1 MQPFQVN
8 YNAERKIKS
17 MSLLNGYIISKD
29 AQGNQITRKLMLRQ
43 QTALGQ
49 EEQVLLLFEPTN
61 LTLLSAFKTKM
72 TSQAYNEYCWNNH
85 DAQSVFQ
92 ILSQCLG
99 AVAKCKLLKNGK
111 VPKKSKVQVN
121 SSISAYGIV
130 LNYSGKVKAYEFA
143 ISKQQSSST
152 YTTVDITGDDAS
164 RIVLQLEAS
173 MDTINNVNNLI
184 GQVPFVET
192 LTQDKTKI
200 ADVNATEDEEEDL
213 MKRHVRTIDEI
224 SLSKDT
230 TWLKDRQ
237 YYVVNSEV
245 IAEQIFVAL
254 ESYDGLVSYDVETS
268 GLNINRFCEIG
279 SPFKKRLEEYNESV
293 PKDQRIKADSLTG
306 FSFCIQPNVA
316 YYFPCQHRKF
326 RNLYEDK
333 TEETTR
339 RTLERIKSRYVI
351 GDLRDDDS
359 YIAEYIRTTD
369 QNEWPSDVILMERV
383 RDILE
388 KHKILAHHG
397 SFEYK
402 VGMCYHIDTN
412 LVEDTMIIHQLAFK
426 WKNIRTHAGE
436 PSNLKY
442 LTKTLLGIDQLS
454 LEDFFADF
462 KEAETAS
469 EVRSVSMTAKKKK
482 KKKKALID
490 FSYMEYEGTRCYA
503 PADVDFTLQIWTK
516 LKVEMNRL
524 FPDLEYLYGAEI
536 ILACAVGYAEF
547 YGLHINEKKIDA
559 AKYGSLV
566 KMAKMEHKIREY
578 NNLCSEPENEAYAQ
592 LMALDT
598 ETTDRELLDEK
609 LEQLSTIIEL
619 AGNLKLSSPGQVGEL
634 LYNKYGW
641 KADEDGKKSMG
652 KKVIKQYEKLTDEE
666 GNPLYPEVLWYRDWK
681 DESTLITKFFD
692 KLQDFMYPGGYL
704 FTSFGQIACATGRMS
719 SKKPNFQQMPG
730 SITKIIEPS
739 EGFVFFDGD
748 FSQIEYRVLC
758 AMAGEQSLIEAFSD
772 PDMDYHQK
780 MAALMF
786 GVPYALVADSMRKQ
800 AKAFNFGIPYGMG
813 FPSLS
818 IQLFGNKNKASIEAT
833 KLKYEDYFKDQPL
846 VRQFFVDVKEKTRY
860 NEFSRTHFGRRRYFK
875 FTDDTGNINQAFLAS
890 ALRQAGNAVIQ
901 GCLDGSTR
909 IQTKELGIVKIKDV
923 VNKTLHVWDGK
934 AWTLGDIMPSGL
946 KQKCII
952 TFNNGQKFICSPDHK
967 FLVRSRKGNERFV
980 RCEDLTSSAVNRA
993 NPHRVVINRQYTSSD
1008 HTYTSDHSHYASVGN
1023 GANNV
1028 FLDDVNDSFKMG
1040 VILGRLA
1047 SDGTIALRDNGGN
1060 YVTQLIA
1067 EHEQNIAPILMEY
1080 MSTLNCEYKER
1091 SVRPD
1096 RNEQVNHLRV
1106 GSASLA
1112 NEIADLNIKYEL
1124 HDKIFADTEM
1134 LRGFLRGMFDGD
1146 GGISGKT
1153 IALVFGKQFNFDAYS
1168 HDIQKALQFFGIR
1181 SHVRYYEGDRTV
1193 VQIKTQDNQ
1202 KFLDTIGFI
1211 NEEKQKKGQELTY
1224 KLDEHVFG
1232 QCLIVE
1238 DVEITDEYIPM
1249 YDVCNTER
1257 GYYVA
1262 DGIITHNTAR
1272 DIYGIAVARTF
1283 QAIRNNKLLGK
1294 IRMNNFIHDE
1304 VLYEIDARINV
1315 HAAVGLIIEMMQVEI
1330 PGFPKF
1336 IIGGGI
1342 GDSWKN
1348 AKGSM
1353 NEIHPTLGARIE
1365 AEYKQG
1371 FVPTEFDGT
1380 VDSVYKYFNSR
1391 VYNFRIEKAATYIAQ
1406 VEYDLRTGK
1415 TLEAVDPAIGKLLN
1429 LQFQSNCAEL
1439 VEERKKAYKTAC
1451 INKGVEP
1458 DKEQLG
1464 KIDML
1469 LVPFRLMQ
1477 FIKDFPEQV
1486 KDALIKLGFTFSEDS
1501 SLDNLMIFGALANVY
1516 SINIADEEEDVAYNE
1531 DDPEED
1537 DFFDYEFEM
1546 IDENSELYGVSVID
1560 IAKQFGLA
1568 IIPSRGVCCI
1578 YIGDKTQKQIQTLA
1592 ELFDAHQCDEED
1604 EGAMR
1609 VELVRGDNYVL
1620 RPDIWVSGL
1629 TSDDVVERIA
1639 S

>member
-1 MQPFQVN
+1 MNV
-8 YNAERKIKS
+8 
-17 MSLLNGYIISKD
+17 LNGYVINKD
-29 AQGNQITRKLMLRQ
+29 EQGNQITRKMMLRQ
-43 QTALGQ
+43 NTGMGQ
-49 EEQVLLLFEPTN
+49 DEQVLLLLDPN
-61 LTLLSAFKTKM
+61 TLSALSAFKTN
-72 TSQAYNEYCWNNH
+72 TTPQIYDEYCWNNH
-85 DAQSVFQ
+85 DAQLVYG
-92 ILSQCLG
+92 ILNQCFG

-111 VPKKSKVQVN
+111 APKKSKVQVN
-121 SSISAYGIV
+121 SSVSAHGIV
-130 LNYSGKVKAYEFA
+130 LNYSGKVKAYDFA
-143 ISKQQSSST
+143 ISKLHTNSII
-152 YTTVDITGDDAS
+152 TTVDITGDDAT
-164 RIVLQLEAS
+164 RIVLQVVNDNTLI
-173 MDTINNVNNLI
+173 TNVNTLI
-184 GQVPFVET
+184 QQIPFVRT
-192 LTQDKTKI
+192 LSQDKTHI
-200 ADVNATEDEEEDL
+200 ADVDSSENEEEDL
-213 MKRHVRTIDEI
+213 MKRHVRTIEEI

-230 TWLKDRQ
+230 TWLKSKQ
-237 YYVVNSEV
+237 YYVITDEK
-245 IAEQIFVAL
+245 IAEQIFIAL
-254 ESYDGLVSYDVETS
+254 ESYDGLISYDVETS

-279 SPFKKRLEEYNESV
+279 SPFKKQLEEYNESV

-326 RNLYEDK
+326 KNLYNDK
-333 TEETTR
+333 TEEVTR
-339 RTLERIKSRYVI
+339 KTLDNIKSRYVM
-351 GDLRDDDS
+351 GDLRNDDS

-369 QNEWPSDVILMERV
+369 QNNWPSDVILMERV
-383 RDILE
+383 RNILE

-402 VGMCYHIDTN
+402 VDLCYHIDTN

-469 EVRSVSMTAKKKK
+469 EVRNVSMTAKKKK

-547 YGLHINEKKIDA
+547 YGLHINEDKIDA

-566 KMAKMEHKIREY
+566 KMAQMEHKIREY
-578 NNLCSEPENEAYAQ
+578 NNLCTDSENEAYDQ
-592 LMALDT
+592 LMALDVEKT
-598 ETTDRELLDEK
+598 ERTILDEK
-609 LEQLSTIIEL
+609 IEQLSTIIDL

-652 KKVIKQYEKLTDEE
+652 KKVIKQYEKLTNED
-666 GNPLYPEVLWYRDWK
+666 GSPLYPEVLWYRDWK

-846 VRQFFVDVKEKTRY
+846 VRQFFVDTKEKTRY

-901 GCLDGSTR
+901 G
-909 IQTKELGIVKIKDV
+909 
-923 VNKTLHVWDGK
+923 
-934 AWTLGDIMPSGL
+934 
-946 KQKCII
+946 
-952 TFNNGQKFICSPDHK
+952 
-967 FLVRSRKGNERFV
+967 
-980 RCEDLTSSAVNRA
+980 
-993 NPHRVVINRQYTSSD
+993 
-1008 HTYTSDHSHYASVGN
+1008 
-1023 GANNV
+1023 
-1028 FLDDVNDSFKMG
+1028 
-1040 VILGRLA
+1040 
-1047 SDGTIALRDNGGN
+1047 
-1060 YVTQLIA
+1060 
-1067 EHEQNIAPILMEY
+1067 
-1080 MSTLNCEYKER
+1080 
-1091 SVRPD
+1091 
-1096 RNEQVNHLRV
+1096 
-1106 GSASLA
+1106 
-1112 NEIADLNIKYEL
+1112 
-1124 HDKIFADTEM
+1124 
-1134 LRGFLRGMFDGD
+1134 
-1146 GGISGKT
+1146 
-1153 IALVFGKQFNFDAYS
+1153 
-1168 HDIQKALQFFGIR
+1168 
-1181 SHVRYYEGDRTV
+1181 
-1193 VQIKTQDNQ
+1193 
-1202 KFLDTIGFI
+1202 
-1211 NEEKQKKGQELTY
+1211 
-1224 KLDEHVFG
+1224 
-1232 QCLIVE
+1232 
-1238 DVEITDEYIPM
+1238 
-1249 YDVCNTER
+1249 
-1257 GYYVA
+1257 
-1262 DGIITHNTAR
+1262 TAR

-1283 QAIRNNKLLGK
+1283 QAIRNNKLIGK

-1342 GDSWKN
+1342 GNSWKN

-1353 NEIHPTLGARIE
+1353 NEIHPVLGARIE

-1371 FVPTEFDGT
+1371 FAPAEFDGT

-1391 VYNFRIEKAATYIAQ
+1391 VYNFRVEKVATYIAQ

-1451 INKGVEP
+1451 VNKGVEP

-1486 KDALIKLGFTFSEDS
+1486 KDALINRGFNWTEQS
-1501 SLDNLMIFGALANVY
+1501 SLDNLMIFDALANVY
-1516 SINIADEEEDVAYNE
+1516 SINITDEEEDVAYSE
-1531 DDPEED
+1531 DDPDED

-1546 IDENSELYGVSVID
+1546 IDESSELYGVSVID

-1578 YIGDKTQKQIQTLA
+1578 YIGNKTQKQIQTLA

>member
-1 MQPFQVN
+1 
-8 YNAERKIKS
+8 
-17 MSLLNGYIISKD
+17 
-29 AQGNQITRKLMLRQ
+29 MLRQ
-43 QTALGQ
+43 QAALGQ

-61 LTLLSAFKTKM
+61 LTLLSAFKTKT

-85 DAQSVFQ
+85 DAQSVFG

-111 VPKKSKVQVN
+111 APKKSKVQVN
-121 SSISAYGIV
+121 SSISAHGIV

-192 LTQDKTKI
+192 LAQDKTKI
-200 ADVNATEDEEEDL
+200 ADVNATEEEEENL

-245 IAEQIFVAL
+245 IAEQIFAAL

-279 SPFKKRLEEYNESV
+279 SPFKKQLEEYNESV

-339 RTLERIKSRYVI
+339 KTLDRIKSRYII

-592 LMALDT
+592 LMTLDA

-692 KLQDFMYPGGYL
+692 KLSDFTYPGGYL

-758 AMAGEQSLIEAFSD
+758 AMAGEKSLIEAFSD

-846 VRQFFVDVKEKTRY
+846 VRQFFVDTKEKTRY

-901 GCLDGSTR
+901 G
-909 IQTKELGIVKIKDV
+909 
-923 VNKTLHVWDGK
+923 
-934 AWTLGDIMPSGL
+934 
-946 KQKCII
+946 
-952 TFNNGQKFICSPDHK
+952 
-967 FLVRSRKGNERFV
+967 
-980 RCEDLTSSAVNRA
+980 
-993 NPHRVVINRQYTSSD
+993 
-1008 HTYTSDHSHYASVGN
+1008 
-1023 GANNV
+1023 
-1028 FLDDVNDSFKMG
+1028 
-1040 VILGRLA
+1040 
-1047 SDGTIALRDNGGN
+1047 
-1060 YVTQLIA
+1060 
-1067 EHEQNIAPILMEY
+1067 
-1080 MSTLNCEYKER
+1080 
-1091 SVRPD
+1091 
-1096 RNEQVNHLRV
+1096 
-1106 GSASLA
+1106 
-1112 NEIADLNIKYEL
+1112 
-1124 HDKIFADTEM
+1124 
-1134 LRGFLRGMFDGD
+1134 
-1146 GGISGKT
+1146 
-1153 IALVFGKQFNFDAYS
+1153 
-1168 HDIQKALQFFGIR
+1168 
-1181 SHVRYYEGDRTV
+1181 
-1193 VQIKTQDNQ
+1193 
-1202 KFLDTIGFI
+1202 
-1211 NEEKQKKGQELTY
+1211 
-1224 KLDEHVFG
+1224 
-1232 QCLIVE
+1232 
-1238 DVEITDEYIPM
+1238 
-1249 YDVCNTER
+1249 
-1257 GYYVA
+1257 
-1262 DGIITHNTAR
+1262 TAR

-1365 AEYKQG
+1365 SEYKQG
-1371 FVPTEFDGT
+1371 FAPTEFDGT
-1380 VDSVYKYFNSR
+1380 VESVYKYFNNR

-1458 DKEQLG
+1458 DKAQLG

-1501 SLDNLMIFGALANVY
+1501 SLDNLVIFDALANVY
-1516 SINIADEEEDVAYNE
+1516 SINIIDEEEDVAYNE
-1531 DDPEED
+1531 DDPDED